1 MGDPFNKLTEILLKT
16 DFQNITYDNLK
27 HILTFFIS
35 GRSHRVGIPR
45 VIGDFKK
52 PFITDVKYY
61 PEKFKEINTKKFE
74 NKLENLGMSK
84 EKTDFITDQFK
95 KLLEITDEAI
105 QYNAPNESDYKKF
118 LKNSKDVVIYK
129 GVNETDE
136 QLVNTFGIGERLVR
150 YKNKNKIREID
161 KMVTS
166 INEAN
171 RSNNYEKLIQ
181 IIENVIDTY
190 SEHNQPMLKIILEQ
204 LGFTVTNEDNTKTV
218 GGDGDDDEK
227 EKYLVGSLRDPI
239 AKLNIGEVVK
249 EVLSK
254 RSVNDLDKK
263 YKEFDENGETITL
276 NKYTF
281 GKGSLSYKYYR
292 ADRFFTRAYYILK
305 NIATLKG
312 DDVLQKLY
320 FIYKY
325 ESSFISKNELLT
337 EFGNS
342 FDELIT
348 DTASERYKILKPKII
363 INKEEFVKKIC
374 VAGINY
380 FNKLIYTTSRPEL
393 RYDNDIIKYLQDQP
407 LAILINASTPTDA
420 ATPTD
425 TATPTDSAKIKYLQ
439 LIIDIDLYFRDKQ
452 DFGSLKSKL
461 ITAHN
466 STQYKI
472 KDLTKETQENINVI
486 LLDAILFLYK
496 IYKNALNYLYG
507 DDYLKPTEEQIT
519 SVNTTID
526 ELKNDPNFYTTEK
539 YKKLIEHIVYFK
551 ENNSIMPTTE
561 KQQPSPTLKGGKKK
575 KQNQNNLL
583 IQDRIHFILLLFIIR
598 TIVLF
603 IATHNG
609 YTKTLS
615 QTTLLYFAIYVCF
628 IILFVILANS
638 NIVGFTELFY
648 YLNTNTEDGRGLLRI
663 ILQLTCIC
671 ALIPIPYIVKDKKE
685 LSNVTLYIFILASI
699 VALIV

>member
-35 GRSHRVGIPR
+35 GRSHRVGISR

-52 PFITDVKYY
+52 PFITEVKYF
-61 PEKFKEINTKKFE
+61 PQQFKKINTEKYEK
-74 NKLENLGMSK
+74 KLEKLGMSK
-84 EKTDFITDQFK
+84 EKTDFIKGQFK
-95 KLLEITDEAI
+95 KLLEITDDAI

-118 LKNSKDVVIYK
+118 LKNSKKVVIYK
-129 GVNETDE
+129 GVNKKDE

-161 KMVTS
+161 KIVKS

-204 LGFTVTNEDNTKTV
+204 LGFTIHDKTAKPKPV
-218 GGDGDDDEK
+218 GGGASEDD
-227 EKYLVGSLRDPI
+227 KYLVGSLRDPI
-239 AKLNIGEVVK
+239 TITVGDTVKNYSNTAFSAISNKLNVAKKEYGEKKEKETPDTVAPNLNTLTSSEPEPSVV
-249 EVLSK
+249 SI
-254 RSVNDLDKK
+254 DKK
-263 YKEFDENGETITL
+263 IYKEIDKKFEEHITSSEDNTETEKRQDIAKSINAENTNDINEQIK
-276 NKYTF
+276 KYT
-281 GKGSLSYKYYR
+281 SYYNSSAEETEKR
-292 ADRFFTRAYYILK
+292 QD
-305 NIATLKG
+305 IA
-312 DDVLQKLY
+312 
-320 FIYKY
+320 
-325 ESSFISKNELLT
+325 
-337 EFGNS
+337 NS
-342 FDELIT
+342 
-348 DTASERYKILKPKII
+348 
-363 INKEEFVKKIC
+363 
-374 VAGINY
+374 
-380 FNKLIYTTSRPEL
+380 
-393 RYDNDIIKYLQDQP
+393 
-407 LAILINASTPTDA
+407 
-420 ATPTD
+420 
-425 TATPTDSAKIKYLQ
+425 
-439 LIIDIDLYFRDKQ
+439 
-452 DFGSLKSKL
+452 
-461 ITAHN
+461 
-466 STQYKI
+466 I
-472 KDLTKETQENINVI
+472 KDLTNNTETPNRQT
-486 LLDAILFLYK
+486 
-496 IYKNALNYLYG
+496 
-507 DDYLKPTEEQIT
+507 PT
-519 SVNTTID
+519 
-526 ELKNDPNFYTTEK
+526 
-539 YKKLIEHIVYFK
+539 
-551 ENNSIMPTTE
+551 
-561 KQQPSPTLKGGKKK
+561 PTLTGGKKK

-615 QTTLLYFAIYVCF
+615 QTTLLYFTIYVCF